1 MAQQSVQARVMI
13 EPAKLPITEGK
24 THKQNGTNKQKTTT
38 GKYYKH
44 KKQKEAQL
52 NVAEFLAGAGKTN
65 PKQKQS
71 KNIFQKS
78 RAQTN
83 KKWTSNDENAR
94 GERRSRGFSF
104 DFFNNL
110 VDCNYSTKYSIT
122 RVRRNP
128 LVSLCEQCWKHLG
141 QTHTYT
147 NTHTNIHTLTH
158 SLTNRLEE
166 HATECKKKMKV

>member
-38 GKYYKH
+38 GKYYKQ
-44 KKQKEAQL
+44 KKTKGSAVERSRILSWSWQKKSETKTKQKHFPE
-52 NVAEFLAGAGKTN
+52 
-65 PKQKQS
+65 KQS
-71 KNIFQKS
+71 ANK
-78 RAQTN
+78 
-83 KKWTSNDENAR
+83 KKWTSKDENAS

-141 QTHTYT
+141 QTHTHT
-147 NTHTNIHTLTH
+147 RTHIQTFTLSPTH
-158 SLTNRLEE
+158 SQTDLKNMRPSV
-166 HATECKKKMKV
+166 KRR